1 MQDRSD
7 DYFVEGIDID
17 WRKAFKCHDK
27 LNKLRA
33 KHGIKQI
40 PPISADQTSTVFVEV
55 VPDWIE
61 RET

>member
-1 MQDRSD
+1 MKKMQDHSD

-17 WRKAFKCHDK
+17 WRKAFKRHDK

-40 PPISADQTSTVFVEV
+40 PPIQAEK
-55 VPDWIE
+55 
-61 RET
+61 RRK